1 MQTLLHSDTWTSIHE
16 WPYMVN
22 RNQADKINF
31 QAVTDFL
38 EIPLY
43 LSFFSFFFSFGVCF
57 PCFGSTKEN
66 RQHTLR
72 SDIINL
78 GVEHKTRE
86 SSRYVPETSEDTSLF
101 NHKKNHR
108 KNKLSFTNGFI
119 IAQSYAE
126 TEHRQLHLN
135 GRFGNIPGNRNV
147 KVI

>member
-1 MQTLLHSDTWTSIHE
+1 
-16 WPYMVN
+16 MVN

-43 LSFFSFFFSFGVCF
+43 LSFFFFFFSFGVCF

-86 SSRYVPETSEDTSLF
+86 SSCYVPETSEVKQVKIHHYSII
-101 NHKKNHR
+101 R
-108 KNKLSFTNGFI
+108 KTIERTKLSFTNGFI